1 MTNISLAVNGPC
13 MLQFEDSLFPA
24 NGNEAGAV
32 ILLGINDHT
41 NGPRG
46 PELQFLTH
54 EVVPIPADEI
64 VSASPKNFS
73 WRKRTFL
80 RVLQLAIENQM
91 AIGFIHS
98 HRGNIPAYF
107 SDADNNNDA
116 DVAELVHNRSGGQVP
131 FVSIVIDESGTLV
144 GRTAAKKPQPFT
156 LMRSCA
162 VSGKQWRWHHADFR
176 PYDNTPYDRQVL
188 AFGPEF
194 LESFRYIRIGI
205 VGAGA
210 TGSATATLLAR
221 IGAADIHSI
230 DPDVV
235 EHTNISRLH
244 SANVTDADLG
254 IPKVQAL
261 MSHIQAFGLGTSVS
275 TYQTW
280 AGDSTIRDVLKS
292 FDVIFGCTDDHAG
305 RLFLNRFAYF
315 YNIPYVDM
323 GITIDPR
330 RLRSGVIASADARV
344 TVVGPGNPCLICR
357 RVIDPIRA
365 RNEQLARDNP
375 DEYERQLAEGYIA
388 GHNVPNPAVITMTTE
403 VACMAIDEVTA
414 RLTGYREV
422 LDNRV
427 RKYRLAKDTRPG
439 VKCQCNVCG
448 DTTYWGRG
456 DMHPFLDRVN

>member
-1 MTNISLAVNGPC
+1 MTSISLAVSGPC
-13 MLQFEDSLFPA
+13 MSQFEDFLFPA
-24 NGNEAGAV
+24 SGNEAGTV
-32 ILLGINDHT
+32 LLLGINDHV

-46 PELQFLTH
+46 PERRFLTH
-54 EVVPIPADEI
+54 EVIPIPSDEV
-64 VSASPKNFS
+64 VSASPRNFS

-80 RVLQLAIENQM
+80 RALQRAIANQM
-91 AIGFIHS
+91 AVGFIHS
-98 HRGNIPAYF
+98 HRGSTPAYF

-116 DVAELVHNRSGGQVP
+116 DVAELVHNRTKGQVP
-131 FVSIVIDESGTLV
+131 FVSVVIDENGTLV
-144 GRTAAKKPQPFT
+144 GRTAAKSQPFT
-156 LMRSCA
+156 QMRSCA
-162 VSGKQWRWHHADFR
+162 ASGERWRWHHADLR

-194 LESFRYIRIGI
+194 LESLRHIRIGI

-210 TGSATATLLAR
+210 TGSATAALLAR
-221 IGAADIHSI
+221 NGAADIHSI

-254 IPKVQAL
+254 VPKVEAL
-261 MSHIQAFGLGTSVS
+261 KSYVEAFGLGTSVF
-275 TYQTW
+275 TYQTC
-280 AGDSTIRDVLKS
+280 AGDPTIRDVLKS
-292 FDVIFGCTDDHAG
+292 LDLIFGCTDDHAG

-315 YNIPYVDM
+315 YNTPYVDM

-344 TVVGPGNPCLICR
+344 TVVGPGSPCLVCR
-357 RVIDPIRA
+357 RVIDLIRA

-375 DEYERQLAEGYIA
+375 DEYERQLAEGYVA

-403 VACMAIDEVTA
+403 VACMAVDEVTA

-422 LDNRV
+422 LDARV
-427 RKYRLAKDTRPG
+427 RKYRLARDTRPG
-439 VKCQCNVCG
+439 AKPQCNVCG
-448 DTTYWGRG
+448 DASYWGRG
-456 DMHPFLDRVN
+456 DMQPFLDRVN